1 MFVLVHLAAKSFGY
15 DVEKLNQIWHQRLHW
30 NVFDE
35 NYWKNLV
42 LVHFTAAKSFGK
54 VDLTI
59 NVDHLESVE
68 VSGQRQRFIFQT

>member
-15 DVEKLNQIWHQRLHW
+15 DVVKLNQIWHQRLHW

-54 VDLTI
+54 VEPNLASTPS
-59 NVDHLESVE
+59 LECLRRKLLEESL
-68 VSGQRQRFIFQT
+68 I